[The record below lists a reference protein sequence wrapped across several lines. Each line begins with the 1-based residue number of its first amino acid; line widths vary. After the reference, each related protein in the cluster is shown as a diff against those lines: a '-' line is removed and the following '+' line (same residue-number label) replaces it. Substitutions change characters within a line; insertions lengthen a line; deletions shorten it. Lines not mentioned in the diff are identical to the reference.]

1 MKLSKAHKAEFVRAV
16 LADVPTKNYPTQAED
31 LARKL
36 CQAKYKELGLD
47 KVGVNRLKH
56 AGIYIR
62 VWQEDGSDT
71 VVAARPSDATRGY
84 YLSNSFAQIG
94 GNGLSDYEIT
104 EITNCPEMMVIR
116 QGYADERNMLNNL
129 RKQLTAVIASC
140 TTLKQA
146 KEALPEFIKYLPEE
160 PGSAVDRTLPV
171 VGNLVADLSKAGWPK
186 KDSKRK

>member
-36 CQAKYKELGLD
+36 CRAKYKELGLD
-47 KVGVNRLKH
+47 KVDVNRLKY

-62 VWQEDGSDT
+62 VWHDSSDT
-71 VVAARPSDATRGY
+71 VTVARQERGC
-84 YLSNSFAQIG
+84 YLNKSFAQIG
-94 GNGLSDYEIT
+94 GNGLSDYEIA
-104 EITNCPEMMVIR
+104 EITDCPEMMAIR

-129 RKQLTAVIASC
+129 RKQLTAVIAAC
-140 TTLKQA
+140 NTLKQA

-160 PGSAVDRTLPV
+160 PGSAIDRTLPV

>member
-1 MKLSKAHKAEFVRAV
+1 MKLSKLHRAEFVRAV

-47 KVGVNRLKH
+47 KVDPSRLSY
-56 AGIYIR
+56 ASIYVR
-62 VWQEDGSDT
+62 VWASEIMLAVRPKDECCYS
-71 VVAARPSDATRGY
+71 VAI
-84 YLSNSFAQIG
+84 AQIAG
-94 GNGLSDYEIT
+94 RGLNEHELAEIT
-104 EITNCPEMMVIR
+104 DCPEMMVIR
-116 QGYADERNMLNNL
+116 QGYAVEYNMLNNL

-160 PGSAVDRTLPV
+160 PGSAIDRTLPV

>member
-1 MKLSKAHKAEFVRAV
+1 MKLTKAHKAEFVRAV

-36 CQAKYKELGLD
+36 CQAKYKELGLA
-47 KVGVNRLKH
+47 KVDPSRLSY
-56 AGIYIR
+56 ASIYVR
-62 VWQEDGSDT
+62 VWASDIMLADRPKDGC
-71 VVAARPSDATRGY
+71 Y
-84 YLSNSFAQIG
+84 YPCNTFAQIAG
-94 GNGLSDYEIT
+94 KGLNEHEIAEIT
-104 EITNCPEMMVIR
+104 DCPEMMVIR
-116 QGYADERNMLNNL
+116 QGYADEYNMLNNL

-160 PGSAVDRTLPV
+160 PGSAIDRTLPV

>member
-1 MKLSKAHKAEFVRAV
+1 MKLTKTHKAEFVQAV

-47 KVGVNRLKH
+47 KVDPTRLSY
-56 AGIYIR
+56 ASIYVR
-62 VWQEDGSDT
+62 VWASDIMLADRPKDGS
-71 VVAARPSDATRGY
+71 Y
-84 YLSNSFAQIG
+84 YPVNTFAQIAG
-94 GNGLSDYEIT
+94 KGLNEHEIAEIT
-104 EITNCPEMMVIR
+104 DCPEMMAIR
-116 QGYADERNMLNNL
+116 QGFADELNMLNNL
-129 RKQLTAVIASC
+129 RKQLTAVIAACS
-140 TTLKQA
+140 TLKQA

-160 PGSAVDRTLPV
+160 SGNVVDRTLPV